1 MYSQGAIHFQRQNMY
16 WYMVLIKKT
25 FVTNHHVF
33 MITLSW
39 IWFSTKLSWKRKKQ
53 LPLLL
58 TPLVLRNCGQRVVT
72 FNFRKY
78 LLDYF
83 SQRLIFEWIF
93 FLQMWILLFF
103 AYICLCSSWNS
114 SNFAWIYLRGCQ
126 NFYLRYKWRRKK

>member
-16 WYMVLIKKT
+16 WYMILIKKT
-25 FVTNHHVF
+25 FVTNPHVF

-39 IWFSTKLSWKRKKQ
+39 IWFSTKLSWKREKQ

-58 TPLVLRNCGQRVVT
+58 TPLVLRNYGQRVVT

-93 FLQMWILLFF
+93 FSQMWILLFF
-103 AYICLCSSWNS
+103 VYIYLCSSWNS
-114 SNFAWIYLRGCQ
+114 SNFAWIYLCGCQ
-126 NFYLRYKWRRKK
+126 NFYLRYKWGRNK